1 MTFDCSGRCVKIPGQ
16 DQIPSSAAVRSFP
29 VAERWGWIW
38 IWMGEPA
45 LADPATIIDRP
56 QLRSGEWEQCR
67 GELMYYRGSYQL
79 MTDNLMDPSH
89 VSYVHR
95 STFGTSVEAQL
106 AVKTQSYRDFV
117 TVSRLV
123 PDSAPA
129 PFFQKFGKFNGKVH
143 RWQVYRVA
151 PPSLCIIDTGSV
163 ESQGDDGSALDLAED
178 SLTRPVALREGDP
191 RKLLAIRGY
200 DFLTPETE
208 TSTHY
213 FWFLIRNFGLGD
225 KALERQ
231 VIDATTM
238 AFAEDVVVSEGI
250 QQRVNGGVLPRQVL
264 LRIDAGSAQ
273 VQRMLDRMIASESTS
288 VNSVRATA

>member
-1 MTFDCSGRCVKIPGQ
+1 M
-16 DQIPSSAAVRSFP
+16 
-29 VAERWGWIW
+29 GW
-38 IWMGEPA
+38 
-45 LADPATIIDRP
+45 R
-56 QLRSGEWEQCR
+56 
-67 GELMYYRGSYQL
+67 MYYRGNYQL

-106 AVKTQSYRDFV
+106 PVKTQTYKDFV

-123 PDSAPA
+123 PNSAPA
-129 PFFQKFGKFNGKVH
+129 PFFQRFGKFQGKVH

-163 ESQGDDGSALDLAED
+163 DSNGDDGSALNLAED
-178 SLTRPVALREGDP
+178 SLTASVTLREGDG
-191 RKLLAIRGY
+191 RKLLAIRGF

-238 AFAEDVVVSEGI
+238 AFAEDVVVSESI
-250 QQRVNGGVLPRQVL
+250 QQRVNGGALPRQVL

-273 VQRMLDRMIASESTS
+273 VHRMLDRMIASENAVSA
-288 VNSVRATA
+288 VRATA

>member
-1 MTFDCSGRCVKIPGQ
+1 
-16 DQIPSSAAVRSFP
+16 VRSFP

-45 LADPATIIDRP
+45 LADPSKIIDIP

-67 GELMYYRGSYQL
+67 GERMYYRGSYQL

-89 VSYVHR
+89 VSYVHT

-106 AVKTQSYRDFV
+106 PVKTQSYKDFV
-117 TVSRLV
+117 TVSRVV

-129 PFFQKFGKFNGKVH
+129 PIFQKFGKFKGKVH

-163 ESQGDDGSALDLAED
+163 DSQGDDGSALDLAED
-178 SLTRPVALREGDP
+178 SLTRPVSLREGDP
-191 RKLLAIRGY
+191 RRLLAIRGY

-231 VIDATTM
+231 VVDLTTM
-238 AFAEDVVVSEGI
+238 AFAEDMVVCEGI
-250 QQRVNGGVLPRQVL
+250 QHRVSGGSLPRQVL

-273 VQRMLDRMIASESTS
+273 VHRMLDRMIAAENTVSG
-288 VNSVRATA
+288 VLATA

>member
-1 MTFDCSGRCVKIPGQ
+1 
-16 DQIPSSAAVRSFP
+16 
-29 VAERWGWIW
+29 
-38 IWMGEPA
+38 
-45 LADPATIIDRP
+45 
-56 QLRSGEWEQCR
+56 
-67 GELMYYRGSYQL
+67 MYYRGNYQL

-106 AVKTQSYRDFV
+106 PVKTQGYSDFV

-129 PFFQKFGKFNGKVH
+129 PFFQRFGKFSGKVH

-163 ESQGDDGSALDLAED
+163 ESRGDDGSALELAEG
-178 SLTRPVALREGDP
+178 SLTDSVRLRDGDE
-191 RKLLAIRGY
+191 RKLLAVRGF

-225 KALERQ
+225 RYLERQ
-231 VIDATTM
+231 VIDATTS
-238 AFAEDVVVSEGI
+238 AFAEDVVVAEGI
-250 QQRVNGGVLPRQVL
+250 QQRVNSGVLPRQVN
-264 LRIDAGSAQ
+264 LRIDAGSTQ
-273 VQRMLDRMIASESTS
+273 VRRMLDKMIAAERGELKQ
-288 VNSVRATA
+288 VQTA

>member
-1 MTFDCSGRCVKIPGQ
+1 MNRKGARSWLVYGAFLLGVALVGGYVLFVGQ
-16 DQIPSSAAVRSFP
+16 RSLYAYNF
-29 VAERWGWIW
+29 
-38 IWMGEPA
+38 
-45 LADPATIIDRP
+45 LKSDH
-56 QLRSGEWEQCR
+56 R
-67 GELMYYRGSYQL
+67 G
-79 MTDNLMDPSH
+79 
-89 VSYVHR
+89 
-95 STFGTSVEAQL
+95 F
-106 AVKTQSYRDFV
+106 K
-117 TVSRLV
+117 
-123 PDSAPA
+123 
-129 PFFQKFGKFNGKVH
+129 GKVH

-163 ESQGDDGSALDLAED
+163 ESHGDDGSALDLAED
-178 SLTRPVALREGDP
+178 SLTRPVSLREGDS

-238 AFAEDVVVSEGI
+238 AFAEDIVVSEGI
-250 QQRVNGGVLPRQVL
+250 QQRVNGGSMPRQVL

-273 VQRMLDRMIASESTS
+273 VHRMLDRMIAAENT
-288 VNSVRATA
+288 VNDFRRGGSHA